1 MDTVLEGYV
10 LVQYGISRPGE
21 LTISLIH
28 AFGHGL
34 RHAYGM
40 QQGTAHAVM
49 APHALEF
56 LFEQVDGRRDLL
68 AEALGV
74 EDAADPAAAV
84 VDAVAEVRDA
94 LDLPARIRDVDG
106 TDRDALPE
114 VAQAVVEDS
123 FMANAPADFEPTAA
137 EIEQVLDAAW

>member
-1 MDTVLEGYV
+1 MDTILEGYV
-10 LVQYGISRPGE
+10 LVQYGISRPTE

-40 QQGTAHAVM
+40 QQGTAHAIM
-49 APHALEF
+49 APPALDF

-68 AEALGV
+68 AEALGIGNA
-74 EDAADPAAAV
+74 DDPAAAV

-94 LDLPARIRDVDG
+94 LDLPARIRDVEG
-106 TDRDALPE
+106 TDRDALPA
-114 VAQAVVEDS
+114 VAEAVVEDS
-123 FMANAPADFEPTAA
+123 FMANSPAEFEPTAE
-137 EIEQVLDAAW
+137 EIEAVLDAAW